1 MPIVS
6 FTSLNIQRSISLTS
20 YKYDLH
26 KPRENVDVIL
36 DINENVILDEE
47 HLKKA
52 TLGQK
57 KSFKRSISSIL
68 TSKTTGDGK
77 SHDPRHKNVGR
88 SKSLNYFRKVST
100 NDYYPVPSSAAH
112 TTAGSWQS
120 PAVRSWN
127 EEELKRGNNF
137 EIIFSN
143 RHGDSGGRRRW
154 REQSTLST

>member
-1 MPIVS
+1 MCLNIFSFSSFKRKDNKMPLVS
-6 FTSLNIQRSISLTS
+6 FTSFNTFQRSISLTS

-52 TLGQK
+52 TFGQK

-68 TSKTTGDGK
+68 TSKTTGDSK
-77 SHDPRHKNVGR
+77 SHDLRHKNFHR

-100 NDYYPVPSSAAH
+100 NDYYPSAGDSNS
-112 TTAGSWQS
+112 GSWQS
-120 PAVRSWN
+120 PAVRSWSG
-127 EEELKRGNNF
+127 EE
-137 EIIFSN
+137 
-143 RHGDSGGRRRW
+143 
-154 REQSTLST
+154 